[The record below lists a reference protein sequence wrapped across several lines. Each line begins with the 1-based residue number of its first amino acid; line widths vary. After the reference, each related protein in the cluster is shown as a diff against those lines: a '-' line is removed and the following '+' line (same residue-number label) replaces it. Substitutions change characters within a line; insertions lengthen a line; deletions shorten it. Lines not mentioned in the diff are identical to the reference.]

1 MQLPSRIPSLPTKL
15 SLPKLSLPI
24 GRRSGE
30 NLVGL
35 DIQPGFVAAVHA
47 RVNGSIVAERAAAL
61 PLPADSMRDGEVVD
75 EAALSETLKELFGQ
89 SGLGKRVRVG
99 VANQRTVLRTLEL
112 PPVSDRK
119 ELAAAVN
126 FQAQDQVPMPLN
138 NAVMDFHPLGIVDTP
153 AGPRQRVVLVAAQ
166 RDMIERLIAAVRR
179 AGLSAEGVDLSAF
192 ALIRSLY
199 RPDPAS
205 SPQGEGEQTGRV
217 MYLNVDGLTNL
228 AIAEGS
234 VCRFTRVVGSGLE
247 GMASEL
253 AERRSIALTEA
264 RALLAAVDLSRP
276 SPAAQAPAAP
286 QETELDRHDEDT
298 EPAQASGEEQASAED
313 AEASERS
320 MSYEE
325 LAAVDETPEAQA
337 PQSDADVWTV
347 LENGIREISGEV
359 RNSLDFHRSQDG
371 GGEVSHVVMS
381 GSAQDIP
388 GFAEALQSSLGVEV
402 RCQEVGVLEGGISDG
417 VSPHR
422 LAIAAG
428 LAVSE
433 APQ

>member
-1 MQLPSRIPSLPTKL
+1 MRLPLNL
-15 SLPKLSLPI
+15 

-35 DIQPGFVAAVHA
+35 DIQPGFVAAVQA
-47 RVNGSIVAERAAAL
+47 RVNGSILAERAATT
-61 PLPADSMRDGEVVD
+61 PLPADSVRDGEVID
-75 EAALSETLKELFGQ
+75 ENALSEALRELFGQ
-89 SGLGKRVRVG
+89 SGLSKRVRVG

-112 PPVSDRK
+112 PPVTDHK

-126 FQAQDQVPMPLN
+126 FQAQDQVPMPLS

-166 RDMIERLIAAVRR
+166 RDMIERLLGAVRR
-179 AGLSAEGVDLSAF
+179 AGLSPEGVDLSAF

-199 RPDPAS
+199 RRDP
-205 SPQGEGEQTGRV
+205 EQTGRV
-217 MYLNVDGLTNL
+217 LYLNVDGLTNL
-228 AIAEGS
+228 AIAEGT

-264 RALLAAVDLSRP
+264 RALLAAVDLNASAP
-276 SPAAQAPAAP
+276 VEPNGSPAEQSTPAVESPVADTLEQAPGEGEQP
-286 QETELDRHDEDT
+286 QS
-298 EPAQASGEEQASAED
+298 PED
-313 AEASERS
+313 AQESERA

-325 LAAVDETPEAQA
+325 LAAVDSVPEEQT
-337 PQSDADVWTV
+337 PQSDADLWTV
-347 LENGIREISGEV
+347 LENGIRDISGEV

-388 GFAEALQSSLGVEV
+388 GFAEALQASLGVEV
-402 RCQEVGVLEGGISDG
+402 RCQEVGLLDQSLIQT

-422 LAIAAG
+422 LAIATG
-428 LAVSE
+428 LAAAE